1 MKSKSSIFI
10 LLFSLYILT
19 GSCSFNPKP
28 PSKGVNFLQG
38 KWMEDT
44 IENKEQLVTY
54 QQHRFTFTCD
64 SFYLTIHSYSKV
76 NLQGGSCYD
85 AKEWNEYAKG
95 NYILSKDTLKLN
107 GNFVNKEFRYK
118 AETSCYR
125 TGKYLEDFLLN
136 AHQDSIVHI
145 TSLLTGLHHQLNLKE
160 KLVCNNVK

>member
-1 MKSKSSIFI
+1 MKVKFALFI
-10 LLFSLYILT
+10 LIISSYLLT
-19 GSCSFNPKP
+19 GGCSFNQKP
-28 PSKGVNFLQG
+28 PTKGVKFLQG
-38 KWMEDT
+38 KWTEDK

-54 QQHRFTFTCD
+54 QQHHFTFTCD
-64 SFYLTIHSYSKV
+64 SFYLTVHSFSKI

-95 NYILSKDTLKLN
+95 NYVLSKDTLKLN
-107 GNFVNKEFRYK
+107 GNFVNKDFRYK

-136 AHQDSIVHI
+136 SHQDSIVHI

-160 KLVCNNVK
+160 KLVCEDVK